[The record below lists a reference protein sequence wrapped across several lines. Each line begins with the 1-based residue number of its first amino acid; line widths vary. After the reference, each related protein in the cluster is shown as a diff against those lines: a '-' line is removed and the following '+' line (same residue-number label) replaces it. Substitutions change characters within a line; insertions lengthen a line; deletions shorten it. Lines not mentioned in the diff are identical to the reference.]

1 MTLPILEGLDGVQK
15 MSKSLGNYIGIDEP
29 PQAIFGKAM
38 SIPDA
43 LIVRYM
49 ELATAIAR
57 DEIAATASGLA
68 SQATNPRDGKVR
80 LAKALVTQYHSAEA
94 AEEAARWFAQTFSA
108 RQFPEDAEIVP
119 VGPDALEPGG
129 QVGIIRLITLCGKG
143 TISSSEAGRLVAQGG
158 VKVDGEAISDRECR
172 VSVDRERR
180 LQVGKRRFY
189 RVSKA

>member
-1 MTLPILEGLDGVQK
+1 
-15 MSKSLGNYIGIDEP
+15 
-29 PQAIFGKAM
+29 M

-68 SQATNPRDGKVR
+68 SEATNPRDAKVR

-108 RQFPEDAEIVP
+108 RQFPGDADIVR
-119 VGPDALEPGG
+119 VDPDTLESGG
-129 QVGIIRLITLCGKG
+129 QVGIIRLITMCGKG
-143 TISSSEAGRLVAQGG
+143 AISSSEAGRLVAQGG

-172 VSVDRERR
+172 VSLDRERR

-189 RVSKA
+189 LVSRA